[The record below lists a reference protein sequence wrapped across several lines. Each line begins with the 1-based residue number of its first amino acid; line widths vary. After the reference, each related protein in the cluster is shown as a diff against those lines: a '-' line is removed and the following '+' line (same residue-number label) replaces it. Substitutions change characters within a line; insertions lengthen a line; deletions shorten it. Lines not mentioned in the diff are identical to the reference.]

1 MSDKEILERM
11 LSMLPEEYRVGWLAV
26 NDIELL
32 LF

>member
-1 MSDKEILERM
+1 MADKDFLERM
-11 LSMLPEEYRVGWLAV
+11 LSKFPEEYRVGWLAV

>member
-1 MSDKEILERM
+1 MADKDFLERM
-11 LSMLPEEYRVGWLAV
+11 LSMFPEEYRMGWLAV